1 MKGPLIILSG
11 PSGCGKTALL
21 RRLLDSTDLPLRV
34 SVSVTTR
41 PRRGTEVDGV
51 DYHFWD
57 RQTFEREVQQGAFL
71 EWAGVF
77 GRYYGTLRREVDP
90 YLEQGCGVVLVIDV
104 QGGAQVRR
112 SRPEAVSIFLRPPS
126 LAVLEQR
133 LRQRGTETE
142 EATQRRLAEVQVEL
156 ARSDEYQYQVVNDN
170 LERAVREV
178 EAIIRPRFQA

>member
-21 RRLLDSTDLPLRV
+21 RLLLRSTDLPLRV

-41 PRRGTEVDGV
+41 PRRDTESDGV

-57 RQTFEREVQQGAFL
+57 RQTFESEARVGAFL
-71 EWAGVF
+71 ERAEVHGHC
-77 GRYYGTLRREVDP
+77 YGTLRREVDP
-90 YLEQGCGVVLVIDV
+90 YLERGFGVILVIDV

-112 SRPEAVSIFLRPPS
+112 LRPEAVTIFLRPPS
-126 LAVLEQR
+126 LEVLEQR
-133 LRQRGTETE
+133 LRQRGTESA
-142 EATQRRLAEVQVEL
+142 EAVQRRLATALLEL
-156 ARSDEYQYQVVNDN
+156 ARSDEYEYQVVNDN

-178 EAIIRPRFQA
+178 EAIIRPRFGA